1 LAADKKKHYW
11 GVVMMPDNLAGNG
24 DEMESIFKLQADVCK
39 IFANDKRLEIIN
51 LLKNREMSTGDI
63 MRETGLSK
71 VNISQ
76 HMNILKSKGVIM
88 SRREGQ
94 QLFYSI
100 ANPKI
105 IQACNLMREVLIE
118 QHLARAKAVSRL
130 VKASNTLTGNQSAKR
145 KAAAKWR

>member
-1 LAADKKKHYW
+1 MKANFLTIDGGYMK
-11 GVVMMPDNLAGNG
+11 N
-24 DEMESIFKLQADVCK
+24 IFKLQADICK

-51 LLKNREMSTGDI
+51 LLKDKEISNKEI

-76 HMNILKSKGVIM
+76 HMNVLKSKGVIV

-100 ANPKI
+100 SNPKI
-105 IQACNLMREVLIE
+105 IQACTLMREVLVD
-118 QHLARAKAVSRL
+118 QHREREKDVSRM
-130 VKASNTLTGNQSAKR
+130 VNAFNDIPGNKSVKR
-145 KAAAKWR
+145 KTDKKKLKM

>member
-1 LAADKKKHYW
+1 MD
-11 GVVMMPDNLAGNG
+11 
-24 DEMESIFKLQADVCK
+24 SIFKLQADVCK

-51 LLKNREMSTGDI
+51 LLKDKEMSNGDI

-76 HMNILKSKGVIM
+76 HMNILKSKGVIV

-105 IQACNLMREVLIE
+105 IQACNLMREVLVE
-118 QHLARAKAVSRL
+118 QHLAREKVVSRL
-130 VKASNTLTGNQSAKR
+130 VKASNELANNKSVKR
-145 KAAAKWR
+145 GIAAKQR

>member
-1 LAADKKKHYW
+1 MD
-11 GVVMMPDNLAGNG
+11 
-24 DEMESIFKLQADVCK
+24 SIFKLQADVCK

-51 LLKNREMSTGDI
+51 LLKDKEMSNGDI

-76 HMNILKSKGVIM
+76 HMNILKSKGVIVP
-88 SRREGQ
+88 RREGQ

-105 IQACNLMREVLIE
+105 IQACNLMREVLVE
-118 QHLARAKAVSRL
+118 QHLTRERTVSKL
-130 VKASNTLTGNQSAKR
+130 VKASNDLAGKQSVKR
-145 KAAAKWR
+145 KGASK